1 MRPSAAGWTP
11 TPRSGPGSR
20 SAETRSR
27 PRRRRGLGGACE
39 RAEPDPLVL
48 AKRGDFGRERV
59 SADLDPGAL
68 RGVGVQPAADGR
80 KPFFQDQALI
90 FEVAESAALPAG
102 RAFGALYMAFLG
114 RTNGPRAGWLLAGL
128 EQGFVVE
135 RLRAAAGWRD
145 HANDASGGTGAHDT
159 AGAAG

>member
-1 MRPSAAGWTP
+1 M
-11 TPRSGPGSR
+11 R
-20 SAETRSR
+20 SAT
-27 PRRRRGLGGACE
+27 
-39 RAEPDPLVL
+39 AEEAAAPPPS
-48 AKRGDFGRERV
+48 GD
-59 SADLDPGAL
+59 AW
-68 RGVGVQPAADGR
+68 
-80 KPFFQDQALI
+80 QALI

-145 HANDASGGTGAHDT
+145 HHADRAPGGVGTHDK
-159 AGAAG
+159 AEAAG